1 MRIPAT
7 PCRDRPLATNQEGAQ
22 TPAPLQQTGIVR
34 RFVRPSPLVGR
45 LTAKPAAEACEE
57 DARTPTN
64 VPVRNLSRPV
74 PLTRTTVEKAGTEDA
89 AEPAVD
95 FVAKPAAEPSKDL
108 MDVNDAATSDVDIGN
123 ASAVLPNT
131 SCATRSFRCPS
142 TNASGQTAVGG
153 LQGKTFGPRIRM
165 MPCAGNAECG
175 AASTMPQGKTL
186 GARFRP
192 GSCASDADA
201 TGPQPRKV
209 FVRSVRSHGLMP
221 LGGSHGD
228 SSGTGTAA
236 PQDADATKDFV
247 LWEPPESDPQ
257 GRRAVKVDS
266 QITKV
271 LREHQ
276 RVGIQFI
283 FDCLMGLKE
292 AFNGFGCILADDMG
306 LGKTL
311 QSVAVM
317 WALLTQGGPH
327 GRPACHKAL
336 VVCPASLVK
345 NWGRE
350 LDKWLGG
357 RCKYTA
363 VEVSGKAQVAGTIGS
378 FRCSRESRVLIASY
392 ETFRGHAKEVSG
404 CGIDL
409 VLCDEAHKLKSDSA
423 ATTKCICALAA
434 TRRLLISGTP
444 IQNNL
449 EEFFTLVSIANPGIF
464 GEAREFRKRYALP
477 ILRGREP
484 TASPEERQ
492 LGEETLAAVSEV
504 TEHFILRRT
513 NKLNARFLPPKQI
526 LNVFVTP
533 TEFQRRL
540 YRSFLNSG
548 VARKLLEAKNLR
560 MSGGV
565 LGTIMKLQL
574 LVNHPFLVR
583 NAAERINEGFD
594 DAETR
599 AMFEEVDSA
608 DAKLRVKVKPVHE
621 ELSGKLLLLHRMLS
635 TMRNS
640 GSGDRGVLVSNWTA
654 TLDLIQKMCE
664 QYGWPVHR
672 LDGSVSTSKR
682 LKLVE
687 DFNAADNPKAFIF
700 LLSSKAGGCGL
711 NLIGANRLIMY
722 DPDWNPAN
730 DRQAMARIWR
740 DGQKRTCYIYRLFTT
755 GTIDEKVYQRQ
766 ICKDGLS
773 TMVVTEAGEEEPAE
787 MKESLAAELVKDL
800 FAYDE
805 HTACATH
812 DMLDCEHCRATAPSG
827 GDQGV
832 QAPEIAEVLEDD
844 LLTWQHH
851 RETSTVADT
860 LLQEASKKLGSV
872 ATASAPRVSF
882 TMTCTVEF
890 TPEQI
895 AKLDEEDQA
904 AEQQRNKP
912 ERAAQEDTKPTVAP
926 EAKPAASASVEK
938 STSKEMEA
946 AVAPDLLKLTAS
958 TSAKQQRS
966 NSEKA
971 PDVAKSTASAS
982 AVQQRSTPEKAPDLA
997 KSTASASAE
1006 QQRSNPEKAP
1016 DLAKSTASVSTHHR
1030 RSKSETTVNKEIE
1043 AAAAPDLAKPA
1054 ALASACLDAAPCE
1067 SSSAVPASA
1076 TLRAAAKQ
1084 SESSMPA
1091 ATSICTKVE
1100 LSNSAVSGKPET
1112 PKTAS
1117 VPPVAHEILDL
1128 PVVEDETEVKSI
1140 NTWHATSAT
1149 MDDAILDLPAFE
1161 EDVRPK
1167 TRVAV
1172 PTIIDE
1178 ILDSPVEPADPVDPV
1193 EPVEELEDAPPRK
1206 MRRLSP
1212 LGTTHEFDFS
1222 SVIAVPEDTCDGL

>member
-7 PCRDRPLATNQEGAQ
+7 PCRERSLPSVGEKDAP
-22 TPAPLQQTGIVR
+22 TPAPLQQAGLAR
-34 RFVRPSPLVGR
+34 RFVRSSPLISS
-45 LTAKPAAEACEE
+45 LKAKPATEACEE
-57 DARTPTN
+57 YVRTPTL
-64 VPVRNLSRPV
+64 VPVRKFVRPA
-74 PLTRTTVEKAGTEDA
+74 PLTRMASQ
-89 AEPAVD
+89 
-95 FVAKPAAEPSKDL
+95 KPAALPVAQHSEEHVAKAPEDL
-108 MDVNDAATSDVDIGN
+108 DNNCAVASDAATDAAVAALSS
-123 ASAVLPNT
+123 AS
-131 SCATRSFRCPS
+131 SGTRPFRCPS
-142 TNASGQTAVGG
+142 SGSGQTAVGAF
-153 LQGKTFGPRIRM
+153 QGKTFGARIRM
-165 MPCAGNAECG
+165 MPSVGGGDSGGAES
-175 AASTMPQGKTL
+175 AMLQGKTL
-186 GARFRP
+186 GSRLRP
-192 GSCASDADA
+192 GLCSSDGDSVR
-201 TGPQPRKV
+201 PQPRQV
-209 FVRSVRSHGLMP
+209 FVRSV
-221 LGGSHGD
+221 GSRGFIG
-228 SSGTGTAA
+228 SRYESTFA
-236 PQDADATKDFV
+236 PQGADAPDDFV
-247 LWEPPESDPQ
+247 LWEPPVPDPLC
-257 GRRAVKVDS
+257 RRAVKVDA

-276 RVGIQFI
+276 RVGVKFI
-283 FDCLMGLKE
+283 FDCLMGLKL

-317 WALLTQGGPH
+317 WALLTQGGPN
-327 GRPACHKAL
+327 GRSVCHKAL

-409 VLCDEAHKLKSDSA
+409 VLCDEAHKLKSDNA

-434 TRRLLISGTP
+434 KRRLLLSGTP

-464 GEAREFRKRYALP
+464 GEARDFRKRYALP

-513 NKLNARFLPPKQI
+513 NKLNAKFLPPKHI

-533 TEFQRRL
+533 TDFQRRL
-540 YRSFLNSG
+540 YRIFLNSG

-560 MSGGV
+560 MTGGV

-594 DAETR
+594 DAETQ
-599 AMFEEVDSA
+599 AMFAEVDGA
-608 DAKLRVKVKPVHE
+608 DAKLRAKVKPVHE
-621 ELSGKLLLLHRMLS
+621 ELSGKLLLLHRMLL
-635 TMRNS
+635 TMRILGN
-640 GSGDRGVLVSNWTA
+640 GDRVVLVSNWTA
-654 TLDLIQKMCE
+654 TLDLIEKLCE

-672 LDGSVSTSKR
+672 LDGSVNASKR

-687 DFNAADNPKAFIF
+687 DFNRADNPKAFVF

-711 NLIGANRLIMY
+711 NLIGANRLVMY

-805 HTACATH
+805 HTDCATH
-812 DMLDCEHCRATAPSG
+812 DMLNCEHCGATVANG
-827 GDQGV
+827 GDPGM
-832 QAPEIAEVLEDD
+832 QAPDVAEVLEDD

-851 RETSTVADT
+851 RGINNVADT
-860 LLQEASKKLGSV
+860 LLQEASRQLGRIGSP
-872 ATASAPRVSF
+872 SAPRVSF
-882 TMTCTVEF
+882 TMTCTVELA
-890 TPEQI
+890 TEHI
-895 AKLDEEDQA
+895 AKLEEEDQVV
-904 AEQQRNKP
+904 EQELNK
-912 ERAAQEDTKPTVAP
+912 
-926 EAKPAASASVEK
+926 
-938 STSKEMEA
+938 
-946 AVAPDLLKLTAS
+946 
-958 TSAKQQRS
+958 
-966 NSEKA
+966 
-971 PDVAKSTASAS
+971 
-982 AVQQRSTPEKAPDLA
+982 PEKAPDLA
-997 KSTASASAE
+997 KPFDSASAE
-1006 QQRSNPEKAP
+1006 QQRSKSEKVGNQEVRATVSPELAEPTASASACSHSRACPSSSTTPALASSHAATKQSNSLMPVATSVCSKAK
-1016 DLAKSTASVSTHHR
+1016 LSTSSTAS
-1030 RSKSETTVNKEIE
+1030 
-1043 AAAAPDLAKPA
+1043 AP
-1054 ALASACLDAAPCE
+1054 
-1067 SSSAVPASA
+1067 
-1076 TLRAAAKQ
+1076 
-1084 SESSMPA
+1084 
-1091 ATSICTKVE
+1091 
-1100 LSNSAVSGKPET
+1100 
-1112 PKTAS
+1112 S
-1117 VPPVAHEILDL
+1117 VADGILDL
-1128 PVVEDETEVKSI
+1128 PVSGRESEVKS
-1140 NTWHATSAT
+1140 TAAMQATSAT
-1149 MDDAILDLPAFE
+1149 MDDAILDLPVFDE
-1161 EDVRPK
+1161 EVRPK
-1167 TRVAV
+1167 TRAATPV
-1172 PTIIDE
+1172 IIDE
-1178 ILDSPVEPADPVDPV
+1178 IIDSPVEL
-1193 EPVEELEDAPPRK
+1193 VEEHVDAPPKK

-1212 LGTTHEFDFS
+1212 LGHMHEFDLS
-1222 SVIAVPEDTCDGL
+1222 SVIAVAEDTCDW

>member
-7 PCRDRPLATNQEGAQ
+7 PCRERSLLSAGQEDAQ
-22 TPAPLQQTGIVR
+22 TPAPLQQAGLAR
-34 RFVRPSPLVGR
+34 RFVRPSRLVGS
-45 LTAKPAAEACEE
+45 LAVKPATSACEE
-57 DARTPTN
+57 DVQTPTP
-64 VPVRNLSRPV
+64 VPARRFIRPA
-74 PLTRTTVEKAGTEDA
+74 PLTRTTSEKPV
-89 AEPAVD
+89 AEPAAKLSQEH
-95 FVAKPAAEPSKDL
+95 VAKPPEDLVGNADIVISDAA
-108 MDVNDAATSDVDIGN
+108 NDADLAELSSVPSG
-123 ASAVLPNT
+123 SRP
-131 SCATRSFRCPS
+131 FRCPS
-142 TNASGQTAVGG
+142 GASGQAAVGG
-153 LQGKTFGPRIRM
+153 FHGKTFGSRIHM
-165 MPCAGNAECG
+165 MPSVGDVDSGG
-175 AASTMPQGKTL
+175 AIPIMPQGKTL
-186 GARFRP
+186 GARLRP
-192 GSCASDADA
+192 GFCPPDGDSMQ
-201 TGPQPRKV
+201 PQPRQV
-209 FVRSVRSHGLMP
+209 FVRTVRSHGLRP
-221 LGGSHGD
+221 LVGVLGGLSD
-228 SSGTGTAA
+228 TSAPA
-236 PQDADATKDFV
+236 PQAVDAAKDFV
-247 LWEPPESDPQ
+247 LWEPPVPDPHR
-257 GRRAVKVDS
+257 RRAVKVDA

-317 WALLTQGGPH
+317 WALLTQGGPN
-327 GRPACHKAL
+327 GKPVCHKAL

-363 VEVSGKAQVAGTIGS
+363 IEVSGKAQVAGTIGS

-434 TRRLLISGTP
+434 KRRLLISGTP

-464 GEAREFRKRYALP
+464 GESRDFRKRYALP

-599 AMFEEVDSA
+599 AMFAEVDGA
-608 DAKLRVKVKPVHE
+608 DAKLRAKVKPVHE

-635 TMRNS
+635 TMRTSDS
-640 GSGDRGVLVSNWTA
+640 GERVVLVSNWTA
-654 TLDLIQKMCE
+654 TLDLIEKMCE
-664 QYGWPVHR
+664 QCGWPAHR
-672 LDGSVSTSKR
+672 LDGSVNTSKR

-687 DFNAADNPKAFIF
+687 DFNRADNPKAFIF

-805 HTACATH
+805 HTDCATH
-812 DMLDCEHCRATAPSG
+812 DMLDCEHCAANAPSD
-827 GDQGV
+827 GDQGM
-832 QAPEIAEVLEDD
+832 QAPDIAEALEDD

-851 RETSTVADT
+851 KGTNTVADA
-860 LLQEASKKLGSV
+860 LLQEASRRLGSV
-872 ATASAPRVSF
+872 GGPSAPRVSF

-890 TPEQI
+890 TPEHI
-895 AKLDEEDQA
+895 AKLEEEDQA
-904 AEQQRNKP
+904 AEQQRNN
-912 ERAAQEDTKPTVAP
+912 
-926 EAKPAASASVEK
+926 VEK
-938 STSKEMEA
+938 AAHEEMET
-946 AVAPDLLKLTAS
+946 AVAPDL
-958 TSAKQQRS
+958 AK
-966 NSEKA
+966 
-971 PDVAKSTASAS
+971 P
-982 AVQQRSTPEKAPDLA
+982 
-997 KSTASASAE
+997 TASASAE
-1006 QQRSNPEKAP
+1006 QQQSKSEKAANVVTEATVAP
-1016 DLAKSTASVSTHHR
+1016 DLVKPTASLSAEQQR
-1030 RSKSETTVNKEIE
+1030 RKSEKAGSEEME
-1043 AAAAPDLAKPA
+1043 ATIAPHLAKPSVS
-1054 ALASACLDAAPCE
+1054 ASASSHAAAC
-1067 SSSAVPASA
+1067 SSSSTVPASA
-1076 TLRAAAKQ
+1076 TLHAAAEQ
-1084 SESSMPA
+1084 SSSLLPA
-1091 ATSICTKVE
+1091 ATSMHTRARP
-1100 LSNSAVSGKPET
+1100 SNFSMSAKSAIPT
-1112 PKTAS
+1112 PALAPS
-1117 VPPVAHEILDL
+1117 IADEILDL
-1128 PVVEDETEVKSI
+1128 PVLEGELEVKS
-1140 NTWHATSAT
+1140 TAAMQAASAT
-1149 MDDAILDLPAFE
+1149 MDDAILDLPMLE
-1161 EDVRPK
+1161 EEVRLK
-1167 TRVAV
+1167 TRVTT

-1178 ILDSPVEPADPVDPV
+1178 IIESPV
-1193 EPVEELEDAPPRK
+1193 EPVEEHADAPPKK

-1212 LGTTHEFDFS
+1212 LGSMHEFDLS
-1222 SVIAVPEDTCDGL
+1222 SVIAVAEDTCDWQ